1 MKTLVINENLLPHD
15 IDAFVACIGFFDGVH
30 LGHQALLDKT
40 IEIAKDKGLKSAMI
54 TFFPHPSSVLQ
65 HKQVMYLTPNALK
78 QSILDAYGL
87 DYLIIVNFTTE
98 FSKQSGTAFIEETL
112 CHLPLKHL
120 IVGFDF
126 RFGYQGKG
134 DVQLLTQSQSCFE
147 VSVIEQISDQHNKI
161 SSTLIKSL
169 ISNGEVEIAHQYL
182 SRPHQVRGQVIKG
195 NQRGRTIGY
204 PTANIDVFEDVV
216 IPAKGVYIA
225 TVTID
230 SHVYQSMVNIGHNP
244 TFNAKYNVSIEA
256 FILDFN
262 ETIYGKTITIHFL
275 KRIRDEKKFDSIQ
288 ELIAQLDKD
297 NQETI
302 DYFTNVSGFNQK

>member
-147 VSVIEQISDQHNKI
+147 VSVIEQISDQHNKKI
-161 SSTLIKSL
+161 
-169 ISNGEVEIAHQYL
+169 GRAH
-182 SRPHQVRGQVIKG
+182 V
-195 NQRGRTIGY
+195 
-204 PTANIDVFEDVV
+204 
-216 IPAKGVYIA
+216 
-225 TVTID
+225 
-230 SHVYQSMVNIGHNP
+230 
-244 TFNAKYNVSIEA
+244 
-256 FILDFN
+256 
-262 ETIYGKTITIHFL
+262 
-275 KRIRDEKKFDSIQ
+275 
-288 ELIAQLDKD
+288 
-297 NQETI
+297 
-302 DYFTNVSGFNQK
+302 

>member
-40 IEIAKDKGLKSAMI
+40 ISIAKDKGLKSAMI

-78 QSILDAYGL
+78 QSILDTYGL

-134 DVQLLTQSQSCFE
+134 DVHLLTQSQSCFE

-169 ISNGEVEIAHQYL
+169 ISNGEVEVAHQYL

-225 TVTID
+225 NVSID
-230 SHVYQSMVNIGHNP
+230 SNVYQSMVNIGHNP

-256 FILDFN
+256 YILDFN

-302 DYFTNVSGFNQK
+302 DYFTNVSGFKQK